1 MSLEAFVACRSS
13 SMPQFL
19 LFLTTLWHDSIAYDA
34 RDERKAGRPATG
46 GVLSGLRMTWQE
58 AFSSRDEAIAWTR
71 ESGPLDRKFTNMVV

>member
-1 MSLEAFVACRSS
+1 MILSLTMRGTRGREAGGKVGG
-13 SMPQFL
+13 
-19 LFLTTLWHDSIAYDA
+19 
-34 RDERKAGRPATG
+34 KAGRPATG